1 MKNVIKI
8 FQPVIS
14 ERTIK
19 YVYEISGE
27 WSEAFNLSENFFVE
41 YSCNISN
48 IPFGI
53 AVIPFLCN
61 ILPIVWVY
69 DADVYL
75 EVCDKTFLESI
86 PEFKKGYEDMYPM
99 LEFKGNI
106 HAENIEDNSQK
117 DNKGAVSFFS
127 GGVDAF
133 NTLVNHIDEKPTLLT
148 VWGADIT
155 FEDEEGWKNVYNH
168 YSLTLS
174 L

>member
-19 YVYEISGE
+19 YVYEISG
-27 WSEAFNLSENFFVE
+27 ENFFVE

-86 PEFKKGYEDMYPM
+86 PEFKKG
-99 LEFKGNI
+99 K
-106 HAENIEDNSQK
+106 
-117 DNKGAVSFFS
+117 
-127 GGVDAF
+127 
-133 NTLVNHIDEKPTLLT
+133 
-148 VWGADIT
+148 
-155 FEDEEGWKNVYNH
+155 
-168 YSLTLS
+168 
-174 L
+174 

>member
-61 ILPIVWVY
+61 ILPIVWY
-69 DADVYL
+69 M
-75 EVCDKTFLESI
+75 T
-86 PEFKKGYEDMYPM
+86 PM
-99 LEFKGNI
+99 CILKSAI
-106 HAENIEDNSQK
+106 
-117 DNKGAVSFFS
+117 
-127 GGVDAF
+127 
-133 NTLVNHIDEKPTLLT
+133 KP
-148 VWGADIT
+148 
-155 FEDEEGWKNVYNH
+155 F
-168 YSLTLS
+168 
-174 L
+174 

>member
-53 AVIPFLCN
+53 AVIPFYVIYFPLYGYMTPMC
-61 ILPIVWVY
+61 ILKSAI
-69 DADVYL
+69 
-75 EVCDKTFLESI
+75 
-86 PEFKKGYEDMYPM
+86 
-99 LEFKGNI
+99 
-106 HAENIEDNSQK
+106 
-117 DNKGAVSFFS
+117 
-127 GGVDAF
+127 
-133 NTLVNHIDEKPTLLT
+133 KP
-148 VWGADIT
+148 
-155 FEDEEGWKNVYNH
+155 F
-168 YSLTLS
+168 
-174 L
+174 

>member
-86 PEFKKGYEDMYPM
+86 PEFKKGYEDMY
-99 LEFKGNI
+99 
-106 HAENIEDNSQK
+106 A
-117 DNKGAVSFFS
+117 
-127 GGVDAF
+127 
-133 NTLVNHIDEKPTLLT
+133 
-148 VWGADIT
+148 
-155 FEDEEGWKNVYNH
+155 
-168 YSLTLS
+168 
-174 L
+174 